1 MQTDF
6 LILFEQ
12 IFIDFHVVDDFFGFT
27 EFNSTLIS
35 NSKRSVLM
43 YQISKC
49 KVTFGLPLK
58 NLTKNSSTAAI
69 EQNSNRNVFS
79 FETC

>member
-27 EFNSTLIS
+27 EFNST
-35 NSKRSVLM
+35 
-43 YQISKC
+43 
-49 KVTFGLPLK
+49 
-58 NLTKNSSTAAI
+58 
-69 EQNSNRNVFS
+69 
-79 FETC
+79 

>member
-1 MQTDF
+1 
-6 LILFEQ
+6 
-12 IFIDFHVVDDFFGFT
+12 
-27 EFNSTLIS
+27 
-35 NSKRSVLM
+35 M